1 MVNKMKVLV
10 IDDDRSLADLIAFAL
25 RREGYEVSLA
35 FDGEIALQQ
44 WRSQRPDIIVLDLNL
59 PKVDGFTICRRIR
72 AEEDTPIIMLTVRD
86 DEDDIVRGL
95 ELGADDYMLKP
106 FSPRQLAARMQAVLR
121 RAGKSPAPVT
131 LQVGGLAL
139 DRSRRELSI
148 DKGKT
153 VYLTPLENRLLHYLM
168 SNAGHILTT
177 EALIGQIWGA
187 DGGDRDMLRQL
198 VRRLRRKIEPDPAQP
213 IYIETLPGHGYGLI
227 APPDVD

>member
-1 MVNKMKVLV
+1 MKVLV
-10 IDDDRSLADLIAFAL
+10 IDDDRSLADIIAFAL

-35 FDGEIALQQ
+35 FDGAAALQQ

-106 FSPRQLAARMQAVLR
+106 FSPRQLIARMQAVLR
-121 RAGKSPAPVT
+121 RAGKSPAPAALQTGELT
-131 LQVGGLAL
+131 L
-139 DRSRRELSI
+139 DSSRRELRI
-148 DKGKT
+148 GQGKII
-153 VYLTPLENRLLHYLM
+153 YLTPLENRLLHYLM

-177 EALIGQIWGA
+177 EALIGQVWGA
-187 DGGDRDMLRQL
+187 EGGDRNMLRQL
-198 VRRLRRKIEPDPAQP
+198 VRRLRRKIEPDPSQP
-213 IYIETLPGHGYGLI
+213 IYIETVPGYGYGLI
-227 APPDVD
+227 SPSET

>member
-1 MVNKMKVLV
+1 MKVLV
-10 IDDDRSLADLIAFAL
+10 IDDDRSLADIIAFAL

-35 FDGEIALQQ
+35 FDGAAALQQ
-44 WRSQRPDIIVLDLNL
+44 WRSQQPDIIVLDLNL

-106 FSPRQLAARMQAVLR
+106 FSPRQLIARMQAVLR
-121 RAGKSPAPVT
+121 RAGKSAAPAALQTGELT
-131 LQVGGLAL
+131 L
-139 DRSRRELSI
+139 DSSRRELRI
-148 DKGKT
+148 GQGKT

-168 SNAGHILTT
+168 SNPGHILTT
-177 EALIGQIWGA
+177 EALISQVWGA
-187 DGGDRDMLRQL
+187 EGGDRDMLRQL

-213 IYIETLPGHGYGLI
+213 VYIETVPGHGYGLI
-227 APPDVD
+227 APPAK